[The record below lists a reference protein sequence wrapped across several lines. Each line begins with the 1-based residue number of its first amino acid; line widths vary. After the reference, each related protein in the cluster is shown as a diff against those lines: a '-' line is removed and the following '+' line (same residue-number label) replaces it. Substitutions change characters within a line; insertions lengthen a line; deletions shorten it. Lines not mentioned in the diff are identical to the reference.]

1 MPIKRPYILKQTC
14 NWKLQIYL
22 ILYDPF
28 RRYQAVKKTFVFPK
42 KISSNLLFKPSCFI
56 LTLLKISEVWNLAQN
71 QSLFRAVLLKVSVAG
86 LFKSVWH
93 FSENQVG
100 NVFLLF
106 KLFSLQL
113 WSIIGEVE
121 LKKGGGVQID
131 MQRQHTN

>member
-1 MPIKRPYILKQTC
+1 MPIKRSYILKQTC

-28 RRYQAVKKTFVFPK
+28 SRYQAVKKTFVFQK

-71 QSLFRAVLLKVSVAG
+71 QPLFWVVFLKVSVAG
-86 LFKSVWH
+86 LFKSAWR

-100 NVFLLF
+100 NLFLLF

-113 WSIIGEVE
+113 WSIIGKVE
-121 LKKGGGVQID
+121 LKKRGRGSN
-131 MQRQHTN
+131 RYAAPTY